1 MSLPFNKTGF
11 LKNKFFFDDAPDA
24 PDVTPLVNKLATPA
38 KSRGPMTEMKKQKVD
53 LTPTTYEN
61 YKPYSFTKEEFEDTM
76 RQVGALKEGQVYNQD
91 FYKEQI
97 EEPMRASQFKEYMEL
112 PSFRGTQE
120 KFMEGGIASLNVNK
134 K

>member
-1 MSLPFNKTGF
+1 MQGTFKAKPKE
-11 LKNKFFFDDAPDA
+11 NKFFFDDAPDA
-24 PDVTPLVNKLATPA
+24 PDVTPLTNKLATPA
-38 KSRGPMTEMKKQKVD
+38 KSRGPMTEKKKQKVD

-76 RQVGALKEGQVYNQD
+76 RQVGALKEGQVYNDD

-97 EEPMRASQFKEYMEL
+97 ETPMKASQFKEYMEL

-120 KFMEGGIASLNVNK
+120 KFSEGGIASLNVNK